1 MKAKTIECKVC
12 KYQPVCNGLLYTQV
26 KLGLTTCRQG
36 MKISVPKKKAVVAP
50 VKKQR
55 KPRTTS
61 TTTVSDY
68 GQTTP
73 TKKVNDAPTRSD
85 NPLA

>member
-1 MKAKTIECKVC
+1 
-12 KYQPVCNGLLYTQV
+12 
-26 KLGLTTCRQG
+26 